1 VSQSFMAKPDLYPW
15 CRMDAPQPDY
25 AACYAAMDKAEKC
38 ICEWDLGPCR
48 TPNLRCPVHALE
60 DAAAEAVGRI
70 LGGA

>member
-1 VSQSFMAKPDLYPW
+1 MSRNFQQHPELYPW
-15 CRMDAPQPDY
+15 CSPEPRSIDY

-38 ICEWDLGPCR
+38 VCEWDLGPCR

-70 LGGA
+70 LGGV